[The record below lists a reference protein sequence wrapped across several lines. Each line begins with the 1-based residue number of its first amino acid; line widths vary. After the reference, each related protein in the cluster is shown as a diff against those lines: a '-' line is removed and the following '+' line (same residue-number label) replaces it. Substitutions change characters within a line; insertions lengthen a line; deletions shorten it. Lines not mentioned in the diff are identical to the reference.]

1 MNYNIYGITPSV
13 PTLIEPGVKYFLNQ
27 TLNQC
32 HSFKVKHQ
40 NLMIN
45 IGIFIGFV
53 VVLGAFLLYKYKGKL
68 TIEEQKQQDEIKKQ
82 YILNKIKNVQISK
95 QRANETLITGLP
107 HWDAEYGD
115 IR

>member
-1 MNYNIYGITPSV
+1 MNYNIYEMAPSV

-32 HSFKVKHQ
+32 HSFKVKHH

-53 VVLGAFLLYKYKGKL
+53 FVLGAFLLYKYKGKL
-68 TIEEQKQQDEIKKQ
+68 TVAEQRELDEVKKQ
-82 YILNKIKNVQISK
+82 YILNKIKNVQMSK

-107 HWDAEYGD
+107 HWDAEHGS

>member
-1 MNYNIYGITPSV
+1 MNYNIYESVSTV

-27 TLNQC
+27 TLKQC
-32 HSFKVKHQ
+32 HSFKVKHHD
-40 NLMIN
+40 LMIN

-53 VVLGAFLLYKYKGKL
+53 FVLGAFLLYRYKGKL
-68 TIEEQKQQDEIKKQ
+68 TAEEQKQLDEVKKQ

-107 HWDAEYGD
+107 HWDSEYGD
-115 IR
+115 FR

>member
-1 MNYNIYGITPSV
+1 MNYNIYEMSPSV

-27 TLNQC
+27 TLSQC
-32 HSFKVKHQ
+32 HSFKARHH

-45 IGIFIGFV
+45 IGIFLGFV
-53 VVLGAFLLYKYKGKL
+53 FVLGAFLLYKYKGKL
-68 TIEEQKQQDEIKKQ
+68 TVAEQKQLDEVKKQ

-115 IR
+115 IH